1 MRFQCTIRS
10 PRAASLEDVGGE
22 SFLTKCSVVTG
33 SVVDVLSAGPSL
45 AFTSPGACSYN
56 MLDGVDLMEGVPFN
70 YPLSTEKKWAS
81 YFWSLLKK
89 TAEQNIKHCTYF
101 ADPRQQEIARDLLHH
116 FNNIQCLFFGGYP
129 DAERVRILVKPLS
142 SAAGKEGDFISCL
155 ALCGNFPERILT
167 HRDFL
172 GALLGLG
179 IKREMVGDIIYTGGE
194 KAYAFLVKELAPF
207 VQQNLTRA
215 GHYELQAEEI
225 DLQLFP
231 AEAEPRRTKEIK
243 GTVASMRLDSVTGL
257 GFGLSRSKIIPLIKG
272 ERVKVN
278 HQLVKQPSKAV
289 KTGDIISLAG
299 RGRIEIIEE
308 MGISRKGRI
317 HLLLKRY
324 F

>member
-1 MRFQCTIRS
+1 M
-10 PRAASLEDVGGE
+10 D
-22 SFLTKCSVVTG
+22 
-33 SVVDVLSAGPSL
+33 
-45 AFTSPGACSYN
+45 
-56 MLDGVDLMEGVPFN
+56 GVPFN

-81 YFWSLLKK
+81 YFWSLLIK
-89 TAEQNIKHCTYF
+89 ASEQHTQLCTNF
-101 ADPRQQEIARDLLHH
+101 ADPRQQDIARDLLHH
-116 FNNIQCLFFGGYP
+116 FTGLKCSFFGGYP
-129 DAERVRILVKPLS
+129 EAERVRIFINPF
-142 SAAGKEGDFISCL
+142 SAVAGGEGEYISCL
-155 ALCGNFPERILT
+155 AIHGNFPERILT

-179 IKREMVGDIIYTGGE
+179 IRREMLGDIVYTGGE
-194 KAYAFLVKELAPF
+194 KAYVFLVKNLAPF
-207 VQQNLTRA
+207 VCQNLLRA
-215 GHYELQAEEI
+215 GRYEMQVEEI

-243 GTVASMRLDSVTGL
+243 GTVASMRLDTVAGL
-257 GFGLSRSKIIPLIKG
+257 GFGLSRSKITPLIKG

-278 HQLVKQPSKAV
+278 HQLVRQPSKAV

-299 RGRIEIIEE
+299 RGRIEITEE